1 MNRSLHIKPPRDMQM
16 RFQGCLG
23 DVLFLYLAN
32 THKDPLIFTLQFQK
46 QNLFVMESSSKYNKS
61 YIASVYQ
68 I

>member
-1 MNRSLHIKPPRDMQM
+1 MQM

>member
-32 THKDPLIFTLQFQK
+32 THKDCLIF
-46 QNLFVMESSSKYNKS
+46 
-61 YIASVYQ
+61 YIAISKETVPICNGIQQQ